1 MIHKSTKIDSYL
13 INLNHYLILKINIL
27 SNLVLDYI
35 LLLFLNNEFKK
46 HKSILNKE
54 KIIYF
59 N

>member
-13 INLNHYLILKINIL
+13 TNLNHYLILKINIL

-46 HKSILNKE
+46 HKNISNKE
-54 KIIYF
+54 KIISF